1 MDMKDVEILLGDR
14 PGALARMAGALG
26 RAGISIEGGGAWCF
40 GGRAVAH
47 FLFDAA
53 APLAQ
58 VLRAE
63 GITVL
68 AEQPV
73 VTLRLDQ
80 ARPGQLGAAAA
91 AMAAAGVN
99 LRVQYS
105 DHDHRLVL
113 VADDPATA
121 ARVAAEWMRRRPGH
135 PG

>member
-1 MDMKDVEILLGDR
+1 
-14 PGALARMAGALG
+14 MAGALG

-53 APLAQ
+53 APVAQ